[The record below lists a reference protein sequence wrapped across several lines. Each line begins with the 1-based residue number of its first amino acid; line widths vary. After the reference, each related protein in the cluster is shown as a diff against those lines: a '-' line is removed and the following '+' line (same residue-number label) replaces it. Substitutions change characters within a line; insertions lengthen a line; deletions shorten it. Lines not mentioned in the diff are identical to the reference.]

1 MKKLVLLAFFTALS
15 SNLFAADGSSG
26 CGAGWYVFKENSLIS
41 SALRASTNATFFSTV
56 GMTFGTSNCAKHKI
70 VQKEKEAVH
79 FAEANYDTLMIEMGQ
94 GQGEF
99 MAALSGLVGCT
110 GEGFGAAAQA
120 NYTKLFNENVTDGQ
134 SFYQNFKGVVM
145 TSADLAKACGVI

>member
-1 MKKLVLLAFFTALS
+1 MKKLVLFAFFTAFS
-15 SNLFAADGSSG
+15 SNLFAADSSSG

-70 VQKEKEAVH
+70 VQKEKEAIH

-99 MAALSGLVGCT
+99 MAALSALVGCE
-110 GEGFGAAAQA
+110 GENFGTAAQS
-120 NYTKLFNENVTDGQ
+120 NYTKLFNESVKDGA

-145 TSADLAKACGVI
+145 TSPELGKACGVI